1 MSTRNAL
8 ERNDCARRRRPTR
21 LAHRRGNVT
30 VEAAFC
36 LPILVTLMLGMWQV
50 GRMVQVTQIL
60 TNGAREGARYAA
72 LGNLNI
78 NGVNTPI
85 TVAMV
90 QTTVSNY
97 LTAAGLPSAAVSGA
111 QIQVTNLS
119 TDTWTDPSGA
129 QPGDQFKV
137 TVTIPSGAAF
147 NSLQWCALNFTGTN
161 QLSASATWVSLV
173 DSQITVSTTLPY

>member
-1 MSTRNAL
+1 MAS
-8 ERNDCARRRRPTR
+8 
-21 LAHRRGNVT
+21 RRGNAA

-36 LPILVTLMLGMWQV
+36 MPLLVTLMLGMWQV

-78 NGVNTPI
+78 GGINTPI

-90 QTTVSNY
+90 QSTVTNY
-97 LTAAGLPSAAVSGA
+97 LTAAGLPAAAVSGA

-119 TDTWTDPSGA
+119 SDTWTDPSGA
-129 QPGDQFKV
+129 EPGDKFQV

-173 DSQITVSTTLPY
+173 DSQITVSTQLPY